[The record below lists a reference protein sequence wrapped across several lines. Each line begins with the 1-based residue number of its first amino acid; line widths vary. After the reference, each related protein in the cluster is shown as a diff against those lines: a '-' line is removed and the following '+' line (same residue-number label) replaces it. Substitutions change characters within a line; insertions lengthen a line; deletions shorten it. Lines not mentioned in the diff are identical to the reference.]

1 MEVIHLVPRCLSTWT
16 HLGTVTEL
24 IGGCRAL
31 QVPRSSKLQEI
42 TILWGPQ
49 RETFKGISVL
59 FVNYKKQIALVRGGG
74 GAKLGGARRR
84 SVACG
89 KDA

>member
-74 GAKLGGARRR
+74 AKLGGARRR